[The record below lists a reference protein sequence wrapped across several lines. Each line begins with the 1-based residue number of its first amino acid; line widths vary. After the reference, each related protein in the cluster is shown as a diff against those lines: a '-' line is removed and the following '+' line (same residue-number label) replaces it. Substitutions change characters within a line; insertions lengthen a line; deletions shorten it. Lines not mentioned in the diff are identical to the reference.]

1 MRSRTA
7 LSFIRPFG
15 LLAAMLLA
23 AFAGFAPT
31 ALANDTPGNNG
42 TVKIHDGPG
51 ENQNGEVRNEPHV
64 CTFHLHFYFADP
76 EQAGTWEI
84 QEWAPTGQKGSVVLS
99 GTYDTHGDGEDRQP
113 EQGVYTLPNGHYK
126 LFWDGDLDTAKHDKM
141 KVFWVD
147 CPAASASA
155 APTGSEQPV
164 SSGSSSVPPSESAIV
179 PASESTS
186 PSGSELPA
194 SGSGSPSASAVPT
207 GSELGVSGS
216 GAPTGGVEA
225 IVGTPPGATPPP
237 TDAAA
242 VPTPTDD
249 SWRAVVL
256 GLAALIAVVAF
267 LVPGRRTVGA
277 RAPISPPQPARRGRD
292 R

>member
-99 GTYDTHGDGEDRQP
+99 GTYDTRWDNDVLNPAFASLTASDFEVVQLGWQP
-113 EQGVYTLPNGHYK
+113 
-126 LFWDGDLDTAKHDKM
+126 
-141 KVFWVD
+141 
-147 CPAASASA
+147 
-155 APTGSEQPV
+155 
-164 SSGSSSVPPSESAIV
+164 
-179 PASESTS
+179 S
-186 PSGSELPA
+186 P
-194 SGSGSPSASAVPT
+194 
-207 GSELGVSGS
+207 
-216 GAPTGGVEA
+216 
-225 IVGTPPGATPPP
+225 
-237 TDAAA
+237 
-242 VPTPTDD
+242 
-249 SWRAVVL
+249 
-256 GLAALIAVVAF
+256 
-267 LVPGRRTVGA
+267 
-277 RAPISPPQPARRGRD
+277 RGRT
-292 R
+292 RAIRH